1 MSVVVLGSA
10 NVDVTINLERV
21 PSPGETVLTD
31 SSGRGAG
38 GKGSNQAIAAA
49 RAGAPTQFIGAVG
62 TDSDGDFMLRTL
74 SNAGVDVSLT
84 RRVDAP
90 TGTAYVMLERGG
102 ENAIVVVAGAN
113 GELLELTGAE
123 QEAIAAADVL
133 LMQLETPM
141 PTVLQAAAC
150 AHAAGVKVVL
160 NAAPF
165 AQLPEQ
171 LLKDIDLLNVNEHEA
186 ALALDVAGTAD
197 SGTPE
202 QVARALAQRVS
213 EVLITLGA
221 DGSLYLASDGAAI
234 STTAPRVK
242 VIDTTG
248 AGDTFIGAYCAA
260 IVAGLDQVE
269 CLQFATSAAGLAV
282 QSIGAATAIPAIGAI
297 RAAMLPSV
305 TFVTEP

>member
-21 PSPGETVLTD
+21 PTPGETVLTD

-49 RAGAPTQFIGAVG
+49 RAGASTRFIGAVG

-74 SNAGVDVSLT
+74 AGAGVDVQAT

-113 GELLELTGAE
+113 GELLRLSETERELIGAAE
-123 QEAIAAADVL
+123 VL

-141 PTVLQAAAC
+141 ATIIEAAAC
-150 AHAAGVKVVL
+150 ARTAGVKVVL

-165 AQLPEQ
+165 AELPE
-171 LLKDIDLLNVNEHEA
+171 LLWANLDVLNVNEHEA
-186 ALALDVAGTAD
+186 ALAGGG
-197 SGTPE
+197 SGGPE
-202 QVARALAQRVS
+202 QVARALAKRVP
-213 EVLITLGA
+213 EVLITLGSE
-221 DGSLYLASDGAAI
+221 GSLYLGPDGSLI
-234 STTAPRVK
+234 RTPAPK
-242 VIDTTG
+242 VEVLDTTG

-260 IVAGLDQVE
+260 VVAGLEQSE
-269 CLQFATSAAGLAV
+269 CLRFATTAAGLAV
-282 QSIGAATAIPAIGAI
+282 QRVGAAVSIPQLAAI
-297 RAAMLPSV
+297 RSAMGH
-305 TFVTEP
+305 T

>member
-21 PSPGETVLTD
+21 PTPGETVLTD

-49 RAGAPTQFIGAVG
+49 RAGAPTRFIGAVG
-62 TDSDGDFMLRTL
+62 IDTDGEFMLRTL

-84 RRVDAP
+84 RQVDAP
-90 TGTAYVMLERGG
+90 TGTAYVMVEREG

-113 GELLELTGAE
+113 SKLLQLTAAE
-123 QEAIAAADVL
+123 RAAIAAADVL
-133 LMQLETPM
+133 LMQLETPIE
-141 PTVLQAAAC
+141 TVMQAAAC
-150 AHAAGVKVVL
+150 AHTAGVKVVL

-165 AQLPEQ
+165 AQLPAQ
-171 LLKDIDLLNVNEHEA
+171 LLKNIDVLNVNEHEA
-186 ALALDVAGTAD
+186 ALALGAVGESE

-202 QVARALAQRVS
+202 QVARALAQRIP

-221 DGSLYLASDGAAI
+221 EGSLHLASDGTVI
-234 STTAPRVK
+234 STAAPRVK

-260 IVAGLDQVE
+260 IVAGLDQVQ
-269 CLQFATSAAGLAV
+269 CLEFATSAAALAV
-282 QSIGAATAIPAIGAI
+282 QSVGAAGSIPDIDAIH
-297 RAAMLPSV
+297 AAMRHI
-305 TFVTEP
+305 